1 MRRPWRITPCPAVH
15 GRTVIIGNIAGLVFS
30 GFFLKKL
37 FALTDLSN
45 ICILLMI
52 VFGFAAESLFRNLTL
67 LVEKLR
73 GSYEKKKGFNV

>member
-1 MRRPWRITPCPAVH
+1 MKYA
-15 GRTVIIGNIAGLVFS
+15 VIIGNIAGLVFS

-67 LVEKLR
+67 LVEKMR
-73 GSYEKKKGFNV
+73 GSYEKNLMKKEMKKKKGFNQCH

>member
-1 MRRPWRITPCPAVH
+1 M
-15 GRTVIIGNIAGLVFS
+15 GFLLEETVC
-30 GFFLKKL
+30 
-37 FALTDLSN
+37 TDRFVKY
-45 ICILLMI
+45 MI